1 MHTKYITHSSDSS
14 RQYDVD
20 SKGGCRVSI
29 DWLDVCTHGQAD
41 NRITRLWCWVLW
53 WGQGGGGGSGRD
65 IILCYQGKTVHWFIG
80 VYRVPIVRE
89 ITALKVTEI

>member
-1 MHTKYITHSSDSS
+1 MTL
-14 RQYDVD
+14 
-20 SKGGCRVSI
+20 RVLI

-53 WGQGGGGGSGRD
+53 WGQGEGGSGRD
-65 IILCYQGKTVHWFIG
+65 IILCYQGKTVHWVIG